1 MTKTFARIPANAPVM
16 VDANIVVYALFPT
29 ASHHESCKNLLERGA
44 QDEIQ
49 LHLTVHTAA
58 DIIHR
63 AMILELLGQGLFQTS
78 AQAVA
83 YLKKNP
89 QILQSLS
96 RYKTILRDFREARI
110 NILPLS
116 YRDLHNSRQFRD
128 NFGLMTNDSI
138 IVAVMLREKIQ
149 FLATNDSDFERLPG
163 IAVRKPG

>member
-49 LHLTVHTAA
+49 LQLTVHTAA

-63 AMILELLGQGLFQTS
+63 AMILE
-78 AQAVA
+78 
-83 YLKKNP
+83 
-89 QILQSLS
+89 
-96 RYKTILRDFREARI
+96 
-110 NILPLS
+110 
-116 YRDLHNSRQFRD
+116 
-128 NFGLMTNDSI
+128 
-138 IVAVMLREKIQ
+138 KIQ
-149 FLATNDSDFERLPG
+149 YLATNDSDFERLPG